1 MADPGRYGIR
11 VLHEGWVHECWA
23 TVNGGPDVVG
33 SRQHMEGLAAKWA
46 QEAYLSQVTFKVEPY
61 TGDDAAERGEVLDL
75 LARNGIDG
83 GD

>member
-11 VLHEGWVHECWA
+11 IVHESWA
-23 TVNGGPDVVG
+23 SVNGGPDVVG
-33 SRQHMEGLAAKWA
+33 SREHMEALAARWDQDPRSA
-46 QEAYLSQVTFKVEPY
+46 GETLTFKVEPY
-61 TGDDAAERGEVLDL
+61 TGADAAERSDVLDL